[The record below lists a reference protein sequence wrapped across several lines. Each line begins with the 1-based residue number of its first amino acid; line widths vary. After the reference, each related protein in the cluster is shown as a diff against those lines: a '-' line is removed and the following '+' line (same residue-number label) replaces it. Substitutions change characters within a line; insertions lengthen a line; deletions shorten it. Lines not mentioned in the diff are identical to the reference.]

1 MMPAIKA
8 TVTTIIIVA
17 VFVLVSWAIF
27 TWPVLIL
34 VIGGSLVVGYL
45 WMSLYRDFKKEERL
59 KR

>member
-1 MMPAIKA
+1 MPAIKA